1 MSKKRGS
8 EVPQEP
14 NPYPSTRIESGTEAG
29 IDASIG
35 VQAVDDSNTGADAI
49 ADPNSNE
56 DGGIVEA

>member
-1 MSKKRGS
+1 MSKRAS
-8 EVPQEP
+8 DMPQVP
-14 NPYPSTRIESGTEAG
+14 NPHPFTRIESGTEAG

-35 VQAVDDSNTGADAI
+35 VQAVDDSNNGEDAI